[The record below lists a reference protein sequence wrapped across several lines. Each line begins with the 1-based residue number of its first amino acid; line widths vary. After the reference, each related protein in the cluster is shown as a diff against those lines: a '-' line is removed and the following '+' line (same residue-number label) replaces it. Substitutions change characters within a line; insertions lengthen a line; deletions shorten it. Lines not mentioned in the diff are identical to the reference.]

1 MQPHKSSHAC
11 ADSWTKYKAQEAV
24 QTFVQST
31 KYKMVVQNGSQRL
44 QSDQPDAL
52 IGSLPPPTR
61 PSTLGVNRNLCLFHH
76 YWEAGHT
83 TAQNDWIDY
92 CILNILISWCT
103 FLPVDT
109 VLMGRLHI
117 TTWRKVSD
125 LYFLSAE
132 RFNLWQYFFLVFPTF
147 KDEGF
152 GRTGRYFSNCR

>member
-1 MQPHKSSHAC
+1 MQPHKSSHTR
-11 ADSWTKYKAQEAV
+11 ADSWTKYKAQEVV

-31 KYKMVVQNGSQRL
+31 KYKRLCKLLDKVQSTRGCANHKVQWVVQNGSQRL

-83 TAQNDWIDY
+83 TAQNDWIDF
-92 CILNILISWCT
+92 CILSIIISWCT

-109 VLMGRLHI
+109 ILMGWLHI
-117 TTWRKVSD
+117 TTCKKVSD
-125 LYFLSAE
+125 LYFLRAE
-132 RFNLWQYFFLVFPTF
+132 RLNLW
-147 KDEGF
+147 
-152 GRTGRYFSNCR
+152 